1 MTFPDAALDQP
12 GVETESPPAPAVRP
26 ADLNGEPRLRGRARR
41 KRRGAAVV
49 VEWVVI
55 LALALGVALLVRA
68 TVVQTFFIPTP
79 SMVPTLKVDDR
90 LLVDKITLHTRD
102 VRRGDIVVF
111 ERPATFTDTTIKD
124 LIKRV
129 VGLPGETI
137 EGREG
142 AVWIN
147 GTRLNES
154 YLVKGVTTSDFAPVK
169 VAVDHYFMMG
179 DNRPE
184 SFDSRF
190 WGTVE
195 REKIIGRALI
205 RVWPPTRFGSI

>member
-1 MTFPDAALDQP
+1 M
-12 GVETESPPAPAVRP
+12 
-26 ADLNGEPRLRGRARR
+26 RGRARR
-41 KRRGAAVV
+41 KRSGAAVAL
-49 VEWVVI
+49 EWI
-55 LALALGVALLVRA
+55 IIISMALGVALLVRA

-90 LLVDKITLHTRD
+90 LLVDKLTLHTRD
-102 VRRGDIVVF
+102 VKRGDIVVF

-137 EGREG
+137 EGRDG
-142 AVWIN
+142 VVWVN
-147 GTRLNES
+147 GKRLREP
-154 YLVKGVTTSDFAPVK
+154 YLVKGITTSDFAPVR
-169 VAVDHYFMMG
+169 VAVDNYFVMG

-205 RVWPPTRFGSI
+205 RVWPPTRFGPI

>member
-1 MTFPDAALDQP
+1 MPSPDAVLDQP
-12 GVETESPPAPAVRP
+12 GATTGSPSAEAGPAG
-26 ADLNGEPRLRGRARR
+26 DIGDEPRLRGRAHR
-41 KRRGAAVV
+41 KRSGAVV
-49 VEWVVI
+49 AIEWLVI
-55 LALALGVALLVRA
+55 LALALTVALLVRA

-90 LLVDKITLHTRD
+90 LLVDKITLRTRD

-111 ERPATFTDTTIKD
+111 ERPETFTDTSIKD

-129 VGLPGETI
+129 VGLPGETL
-137 EGREG
+137 EGRDG
-142 AVWIN
+142 AVWVN
-147 GTRLNES
+147 GKRLDEP

-169 VAVDHYFMMG
+169 VAVDHYFVMG

-195 REKIIGRALI
+195 REKIIGRALL
-205 RVWPPTRFGSI
+205 RVWPPTRFGPI

>member
-1 MTFPDAALDQP
+1 MPSPDAAPDQP
-12 GVETESPPAPAVRP
+12 GAATGYPSEARATGDSDA
-26 ADLNGEPRLRGRARR
+26 EPRLRGRARR
-41 KRRGAAVV
+41 KRSGAAVAI
-49 VEWVVI
+49 EWLVI
-55 LALALGVALLVRA
+55 LALALTVALLVRA

-90 LLVDKITLHTRD
+90 LLVDKITLRTRD

-111 ERPATFTDTTIKD
+111 ERPETFTDTTIKD

-129 VGLPGETI
+129 VGLPGETL
-137 EGREG
+137 EGRDG
-142 AVWIN
+142 AVWVN
-147 GTRLNES
+147 GKRLDEP

-169 VAVDHYFMMG
+169 VAVDHYFVMG

-195 REKIIGRALI
+195 REKIIGRALL
-205 RVWPPTRFGSI
+205 RVWPPTRFGPI